1 MTDSPTPYPEA
12 PMSWTILGRALIAG
26 GMLLAISG
34 GVQAQ
39 PAGPVLTEVAA
50 QLAERFP
57 DEEARA
63 LAAALDSLPEG
74 VTAATLGQLFYARRQ
89 FDRSAWLYAMRSL
102 QAPENAAALSNFA
115 GLLLEVHG
123 DDPQAPGEWPEVA
136 RDAARRA
143 TELAPDAAPAFDA
156 LGLAELRLGHAEA
169 AAAAFR
175 RATELAPDESLYWAN
190 LARALEAS
198 GDSAAAAA
206 ALARAHE
213 LGPNGPALLEA
224 LSELPELSAD
234 YRDALAPQ
242 CNIDFKCQEI
252 CPHSIIGGLMSV
264 TCEIDNASAVQAC
277 RDGQP
282 HSTSYQCA
290 EELPEYGILIPG
302 LNAGFSV
309 AVPGFSA
316 HVLVDG
322 QGNVD
327 VRVEVGAGL
336 GPIKGYLRG
345 DGHFTPSGGASFTNL
360 GGGARISLFGS
371 SPAGQ
376 VASGLD
382 QPPAHIEI
390 ETKGGEP
397 LGIDIESYNVALIS
411 F

>member
-1 MTDSPTPYPEA
+1 MSQ
-12 PMSWTILGRALIAG
+12 MSWTSLGTALIAG
-26 GMLLAISG
+26 GMLLAFSG
-34 GVQAQ
+34 MAQAQ
-39 PAGPVLTEVAA
+39 PAGPALAGVAA

-57 DEEARA
+57 DDEARA
-63 LAAALDSLPEG
+63 LAAALDALPEG

-102 QAPENAAALSNFA
+102 QAPEDAAALSNFA
-115 GLLLEVHG
+115 GLLLEVAA
-123 DDPQAPGEWPEVA
+123 DDPQAPGNWPEIA

-143 TELAPDAAPAFDA
+143 TELAPDAAAAHDA
-156 LGLAELRLGHAEA
+156 LGLAEMRLGEAKA
-169 AAAAFR
+169 AASALR
-175 RATELAPDESLYWAN
+175 RATELAPDEPLYWAN

-213 LGPNGPALLEA
+213 LGPNGAALLDA
-224 LSELPELSAD
+224 LSDLPELAAD
-234 YRDALAPQ
+234 YQDALAPQ

-264 TCEIDNASAVQAC
+264 SCEMDNASAVQAC
-277 RDGQP
+277 RDGTP
-282 HSTSYQCA
+282 HPTSYNCA

-327 VRVEVGAGL
+327 VRVEVGGGL
-336 GPIKGYLRG
+336 GPVKGYLRG
-345 DGHFTPSGGASFTNL
+345 DGHFTPSGGASFSNL
-360 GGGARISLFGS
+360 GGGARISLFGA

-376 VASGLD
+376 VAAGLD

-390 ETKGGEP
+390 ETTGGEP
-397 LGIDIESYNVALIS
+397 LGLDIETYNVALIS